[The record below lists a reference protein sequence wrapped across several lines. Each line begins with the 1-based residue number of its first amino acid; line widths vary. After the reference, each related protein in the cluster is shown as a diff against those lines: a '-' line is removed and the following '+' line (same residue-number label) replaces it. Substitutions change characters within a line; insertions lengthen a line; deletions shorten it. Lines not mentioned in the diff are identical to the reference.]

1 MVEFPK
7 DFEDFVT
14 KDAHLDVEILSA
26 LNGHSPISIRTN
38 PHKLSGEFHGAKPI
52 PWCENGV
59 FLLERPVFTLN
70 PLFHAGSFYPQEAG
84 SMLLDYMLRQLQLPT
99 EPTVLDLCAAP
110 GGKSTLIASFLD
122 GKGLLVANEVI
133 NQRAKI
139 LKENIS
145 KWGYA
150 NTIVTNNDPADFQR
164 LTSFFDVAVVDAP
177 CSGEGMFRKDPNA
190 RTEWSL
196 DNVNLCAGRQKRI
209 LADVWSSIKEGGYLI
224 YSTCTFNSMENEENV
239 KWMESELGG
248 QYIHVEAPYN
258 FVQGRNGIGICG
270 IPGKSESEGF
280 YIAIVQ
286 KLSNDGKM
294 VSLGRNANKGIT
306 PHKDTKALNEWLVTE
321 QSGFYTWN
329 ERVLGVPL
337 SKQKEF
343 LIVQDNLHIVKWGV
357 VIGELAR
364 KGLIPDHDL
373 LMSHQLRTAYSSV
386 ELDVQQAL
394 HYLKGETFSL
404 PFTCANGFVQIT
416 HEGEPLGWIKNIGNR
431 FNNLYPKEYRIRM
444 RIDS

>member
-99 EPTVLDLCAAP
+99 EPIVLDLCAAP

-386 ELDVQQAL
+386 ELDVKQAL